1 MDVAKVAKDYFL
13 SSQSSL
19 LIPNREYGSRKLI
32 HVGIT
37 RSSSLGGIK
46 PDDSLSADD
55 SPEFAAQQGGGG
67 GGGVGGGAG
76 VVSPTRPS
84 GLKGLLVGGAEQ
96 ARNLSLK
103 LKNQAMRSGSKQWLH
118 PPEALLRGHIL
129 YTVKFLGE
137 CTVEQPKGTEVVK
150 DAIRKM
156 KFSKHIKRA
165 EGQKP
170 PKVDLTVSA
179 EAVKVLDPKSR
190 AILHQYP
197 LHRISYCA
205 DDKSDKRMFTF
216 IAKAATSNDHY
227 CYVFDSEKCAEE
239 ITLTIGQAFDLAYKQ
254 FLEASTTDS
263 DIRKQCLLLQ
273 KKVQTLQFEND
284 ELKKRVVQLEQMKD
298 RSDVESYM
306 KNNQINDLS
315 SVSLT
320 LRESSTEDDDAV
332 YSTPEHQRT
341 SVVGRRLENLMLGDV
356 AASSPA
362 PATPPQQTNGKYHG
376 AETTGAVPAMPLL
389 SPPPS
394 SSRQT
399 RASSSRGAN
408 SSGSS
413 AMFAQSPNNPFAASP
428 QAAPSPG
435 QVDPFGMQAFN
446 PGESGSENELWDI
459 RAGFSRGLSFGA
471 DDFSLDDLDP
481 LNQRL

>member
-306 KNNQINDLS
+306 KNNQ
-315 SVSLT
+315 
-320 LRESSTEDDDAV
+320 
-332 YSTPEHQRT
+332 RT